1 MELLIINSRK
11 MPVEDSWMIILQNNF
26 KCLLLNDNKQMS
38 HEIQFNLIDEIQK
51 TRKLNIRESEKSK
64 EKIVTEI
71 GWVVLVFAFLSSTVE
86 VGRWRKL
93 NEIFVFGISFSC
105 YVWLRL
111 LWNNLKFSRIRLQ
124 HLIDRFLL
132 IFINIE

>member
-11 MPVEDSWMIILQNNF
+11 MPVEDRWMIILQNNS
-26 KCLLLNDNKQMS
+26 KCLLLNDKQMS
-38 HEIQFNLIDEIQK
+38 HEIQFNLIDEIQN

-64 EKIVTEI
+64 EKIVTLI

-86 VGRWRKL
+86 VGRWKKL

-111 LWNNLKFSRIRLQ
+111 LWNDLKFSRIRLQ
-124 HLIDRFLL
+124 HLTDRFLL

>member
-1 MELLIINSRK
+1 
-11 MPVEDSWMIILQNNF
+11 MIILQNNF

-71 GWVVLVFAFLSSTVE
+71 G
-86 VGRWRKL
+86 
-93 NEIFVFGISFSC
+93 
-105 YVWLRL
+105 
-111 LWNNLKFSRIRLQ
+111 
-124 HLIDRFLL
+124 
-132 IFINIE
+132 